1 MGRVMG
7 KVALITGAARG
18 QGRSHAVRLA
28 QEGADIVAL
37 DICADL
43 GTVAYP
49 GATVDDLATTTKL
62 VEDTDR
68 RVIARQVDVRDSAA
82 LWSVTEE
89 AVAELGHIDIV
100 CANAGIASFGRAW
113 ELSDEV
119 WQEMIDVNLTGVW
132 KTAKAV
138 IPHML
143 EHGQGGSM
151 IITSS
156 AAGLAALPNVGH
168 YTTAKH
174 GLVGLAR
181 VLAVELAPYGIRVNS
196 LHPTTVD
203 TPMIDN
209 AEFLRLCLPDVKD
222 PSKEQLKD
230 VLKTHNALPIPWME
244 TTDVSNAILFLASDE
259 SRYITG
265 IQLPVDAGF
274 LMPLKVPTN

>member
-43 GTVAYP
+43 GTVSYS

-62 VEDTDR
+62 VEDLDR

-82 LWSVTEE
+82 LRSVAQE

-100 CANAGIASFGRAW
+100 CANAGIASWGRAW

-143 EHGQGGSM
+143 AHGQGGSV

-156 AAGLAALPNVGH
+156 AAGLAAIPNIAH

-174 GLVGLAR
+174 GLVGLTR
-181 VLAVELAPYGIRVNS
+181 VLAAELAPYGIRVNS
-196 LHPTTVD
+196 VHPTTVD
-203 TPMIDN
+203 TPMVDN
-209 AEFLRLCLPDVKD
+209 TGFRRLCLPDVED
-222 PSKEQLKD
+222 PSEEQLKD
-230 VLKTHNALPIPWME
+230 VMKAMNALPIPWVE
-244 TTDVSNAILFLASDE
+244 TTDVSNAVLFLASEE
-259 SRYITG
+259 SRYVTG
-265 IQLPVDAGF
+265 IQLPVDAGA

>member
-1 MGRVMG
+1 MDRVMG

-43 GTVAYP
+43 GTVPYP

-62 VEDTDR
+62 VENLDR

-82 LWSVTEE
+82 LRSVAEE
-89 AVAELGHIDIV
+89 AVAELGHIDTV
-100 CANAGIASFGRAW
+100 CANAGIASMGRAW

-143 EHGQGGSM
+143 AHGQGGSV

-156 AAGLAALPNVGH
+156 AAGLAAFPNIAH

-174 GLVGLAR
+174 GLVGLTR
-181 VLAVELAPYGIRVNS
+181 VLAAELAPYGIRVNS
-196 LHPTTVD
+196 VHPTTVD
-203 TPMIDN
+203 TPMVDN
-209 AEFLRLCLPDVKD
+209 AGFRGLFLPDLND
-222 PSKEQLKD
+222 PTKEQVED
-230 VLKTHNALPIPWME
+230 VMKTLNALPIPWVE
-244 TTDVSNAILFLASDE
+244 TTDVSNAVLFLASDE
-259 SRYITG
+259 SRYMTG
-265 IQLPVDAGF
+265 IQLPVDAGA